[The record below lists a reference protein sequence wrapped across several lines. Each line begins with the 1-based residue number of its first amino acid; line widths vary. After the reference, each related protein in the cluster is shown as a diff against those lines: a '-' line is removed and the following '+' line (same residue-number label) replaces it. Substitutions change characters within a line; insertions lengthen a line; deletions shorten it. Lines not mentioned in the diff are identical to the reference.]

1 MIRISK
7 MLSPR
12 KQRLCE
18 RLRRCSPALLLSALL
33 LTAPAK
39 LLAARHCYTPAE
51 AAQHLGQKVCIT
63 AHVYREINL
72 DDGSR
77 ILDLCPPGQTAD
89 CPFAVVSLNR
99 DRKHVGDLH
108 RLIDHQIEVVGKI
121 EPIRKRTEIL
131 LRHKSQIISS
141 LTAEEVAE
149 QDSGNKTSDRKGRF
163 HANPAL
169 LKNFNASQN
178 RAPISSTVF
187 HASSGY

>member
-1 MIRISK
+1 M
-7 MLSPR
+7 
-12 KQRLCE
+12 
-18 RLRRCSPALLLSALL
+18 LSALL
-33 LTAPAK
+33 LATPAN
-39 LLAARHCYTPAE
+39 LWAARHCYPPDE
-51 AAQHLGQKVCIT
+51 ASQHLGQKVCIV

-108 RLIDHQIEVVGKI
+108 RLIDHQIEIVGKV

-131 LRHKSQIISS
+131 LRRKNQILSV

-149 QDSGNKTSDRKGRF
+149 QASSNKTSDRKGRF
-163 HANPAL
+163 HANPTL
-169 LKNFNASQN
+169 LKSFNASQN
-178 RAPISSTVF
+178 RAPISSAVF
-187 HASSGY
+187 HASNGY